1 MIFEFT
7 NSRLWDLEFK
17 ESICHQ
23 QWNLSAELY
32 DKFIEFLKEETTE
45 ATNSN
50 GVISDTNYLVV

>member
-23 QWNLSAELY
+23 QWKLSAEYY

-45 ATNSN
+45 AINSE
-50 GVISDTNYLVV
+50 GVISNTNYLVV